1 VRPVPDIRP
10 DPDAQRVRRDNS
22 AERQR
27 ALDRLNQL
35 ARMGDDMIDDILIV
49 LGLDE

>member
-10 DPDAQRVRRDNS
+10 DPAAQQARRDNS

-27 ALDRLNQL
+27 CLDMLNQL
-35 ARMGDDMIDDILIV
+35 ARGGDDVIDAFLIV